1 MSETA
6 HTSQTPRSDTPALG
20 RQHRRTAVLWLV
32 ALLVIAGL
40 EVGVFNLAHWRTTHV
55 PAVTMGS
62 PVFGGGITIPS
73 PGDADDSSGTGTT
86 SDTAVFTTF
95 TITNPD
101 TATIDI
107 PVRDAAT
114 GGAAEIQS
122 IRLSPAAS
130 IPVSQATAH
139 ANGTASRTSA
149 TASFYTADTDTALDS
164 EAQADA
170 EEEADATRNTGD
182 LAWRSLGDGVWS
194 DPDNTLTYTSIPET
208 QYTLAGQK
216 SDENRYSTWLRIS
229 FENEYAGSTVSLAS
243 YEVNP
248 TIPFSI
254 SLARI
259 AVMLV
264 IAAFVICFRPGSV
277 LWRRRLD
284 ITTRGHKAATGA
296 AIAVTAVVMLLVTQA
311 TGGMSKVQGVSYG
324 WDFNHWFDP
333 LQYQRLG
340 EALLNGHLWLD
351 LPVDNTLQSMSNP
364 YSYAARHSLNEAT
377 GSVYFWDHAYFQGHY
392 YSYFGVVPAVLL
404 FAPFE
409 ALTGRWLPNWA
420 ASWVLGVV
428 FAAFAIPLTMRFIQ
442 RFFPRASQ
450 ALAWLCALTML
461 VANSA
466 WYYLFTPSFYGI
478 PVLASMAATAAALYL
493 WLAARRN
500 AATGAWAGCAPGF
513 GGRNGGENGA
523 ASAASSGAASAPA
536 LDACTPGATRVSA
549 WRVVLGCVL
558 MALNFGCRPQFLVF
572 TLFAFPIFWDEI
584 RYSRQIFSRASWRLS
599 CAIVLAFLAVIV
611 PLLAYN
617 AARFGSPLD
626 VGSNY
631 NLTAFDMTSQRPSR
645 ALLPI
650 ALLMQLLQPAAFGG
664 SFPFIETVDN
674 ALPMP
679 CEPSLGGFLALVPF
693 ALTALFFWMER
704 RRLKERR
711 VWALTA
717 ICVAG
722 AAVVLLLD
730 TMTAGVNNRYYG
742 DFGMLL
748 AFAAIAVACCL
759 EESLRLPVAEGSI
772 HDVPAAGGVKDATDD
787 AAATATAAD
796 PRSLPA
802 FRTGYAPARLA
813 AFTAAAAVLFSLI
826 MVFGGMFATG
836 RYDALPSTN
845 PFLFSYV
852 KSWFLG
858 LTM

>member
-1 MSETA
+1 MSKTA
-6 HTSQTPRSDTPALG
+6 HTSQPPRSNTPALR

-40 EVGVFNLAHWRTTHV
+40 EVGVFNLGHWRTTHV

-73 PGDADDSSGTGTT
+73 PGDADDAADDGAA
-86 SDTAVFTTF
+86 DTASTTF
-95 TITNPD
+95 TITDPD

-114 GGAAEIQS
+114 GGAAEISS

-130 IPVSQATAH
+130 IPVSQAASH
-139 ANGTASRTSA
+139 ANDTASWTSA

-170 EEEADATRNTGD
+170 EEEADATRNTDD
-182 LAWRSLGDGVWS
+182 LTWRSLGDGVWS

-216 SDENRYSTWLRIS
+216 SDENRYSMWLRIS

-254 SLARI
+254 SFARI

-264 IAAFVICFRPGSV
+264 IAAFAICFRPGSV

-284 ITTRGHKAATGA
+284 ITTRGHKVATGV
-296 AIAVTAVVMLLVTQA
+296 AIAVTAIVMLLVTQT
-311 TGGMSKVQGVSYG
+311 TGGMFKAQGISYG
-324 WDFNHWFDP
+324 WGFNHWFDP

-364 YSYAARHSLNEAT
+364 YNYAARQSLNEAT
-377 GSVYFWDHAYFQGHY
+377 GAVYFWDHAYFQGHY
-392 YSYFGVVPAVLL
+392 YSYFGVVPAALL

-420 ASWVLGVV
+420 ASWVLGVA
-428 FAAFAIPLTMRFIQ
+428 FAAFAIPMTMRFIQ

-478 PVLASMAATAAALYL
+478 PVLASMAATAAGLYF
-493 WLAARRN
+493 WIGARRD
-500 AATGAWAGCAPGF
+500 ATTGAWAG
-513 GGRNGGENGA
+513 
-523 ASAASSGAASAPA
+523 
-536 LDACTPGATRVSA
+536 CTPGATRVSA

-584 RYSRQIFSRASWRLS
+584 RHSRQIFSRASWRLS

-645 ALLPI
+645 ALMPI

-711 VWALTA
+711 VWSLTV

-722 AAVVLLLD
+722 AAAVLLLD

-759 EESLRLPVAEGSI
+759 EESLRLPVAQESI
-772 HDVPAAGGVKDATDD
+772 HDGSATEGAESAENAEAPADD
-787 AAATATAAD
+787 AAATETAATETAAD
-796 PRSLPA
+796 PRLLPA

-813 AFTAAAAVLFSLI
+813 AFAAAAAVLFSLI